1 MNPRETSREREMGG
15 GVEEGKERVCLMIGI
30 IVDLIAWSRKTEKW

>member
-1 MNPRETSREREMGG
+1 MNPRETYLEREVG

-30 IVDLIAWSRKTEKW
+30 IVDLIVWSRKTEKW